1 MADNT
6 KRKLPIESIT
16 LDPDLQPRVVLDQG
30 TVIRYVEALKRGDS
44 FPAVVVF
51 HEGTTYRLADGF
63 HRVTAAKNAGMTEI
77 EADVRSGS
85 KKEALLYSVSANEE
99 HGLPRSHA
107 DKRKAI
113 MSLLADPD
121 LGQYSD
127 REIGRIC
134 RVDHKTV
141 SKYRRELPGRSKPT
155 EPSGEFPTEIQ
166 LFPSSLQSTDIWK
179 LGLTKDNIAHKGQL
193 PETLMEN
200 VLFYWSEPGQ
210 MVYDPFAF
218 IGFMGFVAER
228 MGRRFE
234 LSDIAPLDSHIKQH
248 DILTGFQT
256 G

>member
-127 REIGRIC
+127 REIGRFVGSTT
-134 RVDHKTV
+134 RP
-141 SKYRRELPGRSKPT
+141 YRSTAENFLAARSQQSQVGNSPLK
-155 EPSGEFPTEIQ
+155 
-166 LFPSSLQSTDIWK
+166 SSSFLRLYNQWNIWK